1 MRRRPAMLVV
11 GAATALSAVPGL
23 AAPAVGTTSADEY
36 LLGGALHGDLK
47 RVRAVCSG
55 VKKTSRDATAWTDHQ
70 AVDEF
75 GSVASVDVLAA

>member
-1 MRRRPAMLVV
+1 MLVV

-36 LLGGALHGDLK
+36 LLGGVLHGDLK

-55 VKKTSRDATAWTDHQ
+55 VKKTSRDATAWTYQQ